1 MVFTAPHP
9 LGPWTEQAGGDIAC
23 VDPAPSSSS
32 SSLLPRGSRSPLAAG
47 GEEGGRVDAAVAMC
61 ALKEGVHGCG
71 DGYPD
76 LARALGVAI
85 TPATTPGQG
94 CLYNAS
100 KQVSTTRSQQSYIAT
115 VDTRSGEQAFIWIG
129 DRWQQAPDGVKGHEP
144 QFWAP
149 LAFDDAG
156 AIAKVVWVANFTL
169 DIV

>member
-23 VDPAPSSSS
+23 VDPPTPSSVSS
-32 SSLLPRGSRSPLAAG
+32 TLLPRGSRPSLAAG
-47 GEEGGRVDAAVAMC
+47 GEQGRVDAAVAMC
-61 ALKEGVHGCG
+61 ALEEGRGSEGVSA
-71 DGYPD
+71 
-76 LARALGVAI
+76 LARALGVQI

-115 VDTRSGEQAFIWIG
+115 VDTRSGEQAFLWIG

-149 LAFDDAG
+149 LTFNDAG
-156 AIAKVVWVANFTL
+156 EIAKVAWLDNFTL
-169 DIV
+169 DVV